1 MHSVSASELPEF
13 PRLIYFLFLFFF
25 EVGKVDVSQG
35 YRLFWKIRG
44 SLTMVAMI

>member
-13 PRLIYFLFLFFF
+13 PQSISCFIFF

-35 YRLFWKIRG
+35 YRLFLKIRG
-44 SLTMVAMI
+44 SLTMVAMM